1 MEPLFAW
8 VFLAVITERFVEV
21 LTKLI
26 PALDQVT
33 IKEFDLKLAI
43 AFAAGLVL
51 AIGAGLDFFDMV
63 GIEFGWP
70 YVGQVITAFFIMAGS
85 NYINDI
91 ISMIRRENE

>member
-63 GIEFGWP
+63 GIEFAWP
-70 YVGQVITAFFIMAGS
+70 YVGQTTTAFFIMAGS

-91 ISMIRRENE
+91 ISMVRRDPE